1 MEFRQKGYSI
11 IIVLLTSVFYSSV
24 TYANSTKPIKDII
37 AGQYICQGVKKKI
50 KRKLTLIETPQ
61 HIDIDKRFYTY
72 NVYFSG
78 NVDQEL
84 TEGNKVFS
92 NAIGYMIVDTQ
103 KLSAV
108 GYLENQVDNRI
119 RGAGLIE
126 FELTDS
132 KPVKFSAYFIDRFRD
147 KMGIAHCEQ
156 VLKTVAPQPN

>member
-1 MEFRQKGYSI
+1 MGFHHNKN
-11 IIVLLTSVFYSSV
+11 LLIALSFSLFYSS
-24 TYANSTKPIKDII
+24 TLFANSETSVKDIV
-37 AGQYICQGVKKKI
+37 AGQYICQGAKNKI
-50 KRKLTLIETPQ
+50 KRKLTLIENLKHQ
-61 HIDIDKRFYTY
+61 DIDKRFYTY

-84 TEGNKVFS
+84 DYGKKVFS

-126 FELTDS
+126 FEIPQN
-132 KPVKFSAYFIDRFRD
+132 KPVNFNAYFIDRFQEKNGRR
-147 KMGIAHCEQ
+147 
-156 VLKTVAPQPN
+156 LL